1 MKNIYL
7 TSASL
12 GQIYFI
18 NIFIFTKIEFLYFGF
33 LLISPWSILE
43 IYDVKAKQIVFLRCF
58 SLIFSP
64 LDSEL

>member
-43 IYDVKAKQIVFLRCF
+43 IYDVKAKQNVFYVAFR
-58 SLIFSP
+58 
-64 LDSEL
+64 

>member
-1 MKNIYL
+1 MKNIYF

-12 GQIYFI
+12 VQIYFI

-43 IYDVKAKQIVFLRCF
+43 IYDVKAKQNVFYVAFR
-58 SLIFSP
+58 
-64 LDSEL
+64 